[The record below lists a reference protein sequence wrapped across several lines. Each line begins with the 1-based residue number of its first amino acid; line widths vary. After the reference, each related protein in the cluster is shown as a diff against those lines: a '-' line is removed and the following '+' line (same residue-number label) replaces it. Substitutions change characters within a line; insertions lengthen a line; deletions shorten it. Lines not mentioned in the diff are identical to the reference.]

1 MRVSRVGLGLLMVAA
16 ALAVIASRDAWF
28 TEGPGFFSPS
38 EPLAWVIDGAAAVL
52 ALCALAALL
61 RRSPA
66 FEHLAAM
73 GGLMLAGGLLL
84 LLVAVGGGTDEPDR
98 GAWLAAVAAAAAGG
112 SGVALLSRSALGGGL
127 RAGVVVL
134 VVAAAAAAV
143 LLPPDWSHPEVQ
155 IIR

>member
-16 ALAVIASRDAWF
+16 ALAVVASRDSWF
-28 TEGPGFFSPS
+28 NAGPGFYGPD
-38 EPLAWVIDGAAAVL
+38 ETMAWVIDGAAAVL
-52 ALCALAALL
+52 GFCALAALVL
-61 RRSPA
+61 RSA
-66 FEHLAAM
+66 ALEHLAAM
-73 GGLMLAGGLLL
+73 TGLMVAGGLLL
-84 LLVAVGGGTDEPDR
+84 LLVAGGGGTDEPAR
-98 GAWLAAVAAAAAGG
+98 GGWLAAIAGAAAGG
-112 SGVALLSRSALGGGL
+112 TGAALLSRSALGRGV